1 MKRVVVIGCGG
12 SGKTTFSQR
21 LGERLD
27 IEVIHLDAIYWQ
39 AGWVRTPK
47 DEWAAR
53 VGELLERDSW
63 IIDGNY
69 SGTREMR
76 FAACDTIVF
85 LDMPRYVC
93 LYRVIRRFIR
103 YRGRTRPEMAAACNE
118 KMDWEFFE
126 WVWSYRNER
135 RPGILADLERFR
147 EKQVVILRSSREAH
161 AFLKVL

>member
-1 MKRVVVIGCGG
+1 MIGCGG
-12 SGKTTFSQR
+12 AGKTTFSQM
-21 LGERLD
+21 LGQLLGV
-27 IEVIHLDAIYWQ
+27 EVVHLDALYWRP
-39 AGWVRTPK
+39 GWARTPK
-47 DEWAAR
+47 DEWETI
-53 VGELLERDSW
+53 VSDLLRRESW

-93 LYRVIRRFIR
+93 LYRVIRRFII

-126 WVWSYRNER
+126 WVWSYRIKR

-147 EKQVVILRSSREAH
+147 EKQVVILRSSREAD
-161 AFLKVL
+161 AFLNGL